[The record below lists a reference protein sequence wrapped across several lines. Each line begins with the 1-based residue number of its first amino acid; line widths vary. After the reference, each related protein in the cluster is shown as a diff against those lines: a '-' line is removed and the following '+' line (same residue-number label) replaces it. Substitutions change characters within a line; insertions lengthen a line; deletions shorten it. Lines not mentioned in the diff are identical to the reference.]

1 MAICLETRR
10 DGTPCTAQ
18 VVGGGSRCWAHDPA
32 LAAKRAET
40 RRRGGQN
47 RANRVRLA
55 KIMPLRLVPVWEQLE
70 QALAAVLAGDLN
82 PKQASA
88 AASVARALVA
98 VQQAGEVEERLRKLE
113 EAQEHAS

>member
-1 MAICLETRR
+1 MPATCEATRR
-10 DGTPCTAQ
+10 DGERCQTRI
-18 VVGGGSRCWAHDPA
+18 VGNGPYCFGHDPA
-32 LAAKRAET
+32 MREKRTAA
-40 RRRGGQN
+40 RRQGGQN
-47 RANRVRLA
+47 KANRIRLA

-70 QALAAVLAGDLN
+70 QALADVLTGDLD

-113 EAQEHAS
+113 EGSA